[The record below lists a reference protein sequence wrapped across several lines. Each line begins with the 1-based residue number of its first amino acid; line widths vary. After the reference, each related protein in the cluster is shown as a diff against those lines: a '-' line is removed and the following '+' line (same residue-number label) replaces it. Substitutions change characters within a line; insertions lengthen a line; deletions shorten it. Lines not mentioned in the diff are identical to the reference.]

1 MRHHGV
7 SWLLF
12 LKAIVLRVA
21 KCSVKLLV
29 VNVKIIN
36 ISLLDTAESTLKK
49 KKKSDSGNFS
59 GF

>member
-1 MRHHGV
+1 MRHHGI

-12 LKAIVLRVA
+12 LEAIVLRVA
-21 KCSVKLLV
+21 KRSVKLLV
-29 VNVKIIN
+29 VNIKIVN

-49 KKKSDSGNFS
+49 KSDSGNFS